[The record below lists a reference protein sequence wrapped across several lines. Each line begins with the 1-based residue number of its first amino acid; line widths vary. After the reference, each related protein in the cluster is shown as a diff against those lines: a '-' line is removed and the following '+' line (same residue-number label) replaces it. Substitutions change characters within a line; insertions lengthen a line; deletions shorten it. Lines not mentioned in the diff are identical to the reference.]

1 MNSRVA
7 TFSGPELA
15 TELNAMP
22 IPMPKMKTPLRIASV
37 VALNAEANDDGEG
50 LGLRLGLEGRGGEG
64 GVLGRRF
71 IVTDWIASNWQ
82 SRVATALPLPVCR

>member
-22 IPMPKMKTPLRIASV
+22 IPMPKMKTPLKIASV
-37 VALNAEANDDGEG
+37 VALKAEANDEPLDEP
-50 LGLRLGLEGRGGEG
+50 LELLRLELTGRDGEG

-71 IVTDWIASNWQ
+71 IVTI
-82 SRVATALPLPVCR
+82 